1 MDKKTSGIA
10 FIIGGIIV
18 FCFFLGLVVQLEMVV
33 EIQDIGIR
41 FGVFL
46 LMFGIPAIMFMW
58 GLFYIKRSKQF
69 SDY

>member
-33 EIQDIGIR
+33 EIQDVGIR

-46 LMFGIPAIMFMW
+46 LMFGIPVIMFMW
-58 GLFYIKRSKQF
+58 GWFYIKRSKQF

>member
-33 EIQDIGIR
+33 EIQDVGIR

-58 GLFYIKRSKQF
+58 GWFYIKRSKQV